1 MKFIKSKEFGYA
13 LLILLLIIL
22 AGVLLFFPDL
32 IENRYPYS
40 YQALATKKQQVETNN
55 STLYQNEGR
64 ISSSIDSLE
73 DIKSKEVISEA
84 QALEVRKGI
93 KESDFELKVS
103 SILISLEQRAYENNV
118 DLNIAYSLI
127 KHTSGSGEINDYEAP
142 LETPNEEVLDGETPV
157 DGEVETPTEEVKDK
171 DVVVE
176 VKPTEEVKDE
186 NVKDEKT
193 EPIFSEDRINAGAV
207 YIEGIDVAVI
217 PIVVEG
223 SYYNLRNYIKYL
235 DQIGMIEPSS
245 IILTSNEKI
254 VTATIILNVFH
265 GEVDL

>member
-32 IENRYPYS
+32 IENKYPYS

-142 LETPNEEVLDGETPV
+142 IETPNEEAPV
-157 DGEVETPTEEVKDK
+157 DGTVETPTEEVKDK

-186 NVKDEKT
+186 NVKDDKT

-245 IILTSNEKI
+245 ITLTSNEKI